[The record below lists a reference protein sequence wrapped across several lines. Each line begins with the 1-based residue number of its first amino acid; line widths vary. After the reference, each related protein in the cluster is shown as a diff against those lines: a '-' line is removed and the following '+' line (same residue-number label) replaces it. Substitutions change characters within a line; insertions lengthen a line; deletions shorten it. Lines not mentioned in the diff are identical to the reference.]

1 VGNESP
7 KFAQTFISGR
17 KAGDGPKFAANFIQ
31 RRGHPN
37 FEKNLSKLWPG
48 PSDYSKGVGSGSLAV
63 AAAGRRVY
71 FVGVVRLSQVLGLG
85 AVEMRA
91 FDCMRRV
98 RAREVVARAYG
109 DAGIRCADRTARR

>member
-1 VGNESP
+1 MGNESP

-48 PSDYSKGVGSGSLAV
+48 PNYALA
-63 AAAGRRVY
+63 AFADAFLAGE
-71 FVGVVRLSQVLGLG
+71 LSPHVKPDPRD
-85 AVEMRA
+85 E
-91 FDCMRRV
+91 
-98 RAREVVARAYG
+98 
-109 DAGIRCADRTARR
+109 